1 MQPRASRIGKIRPFI
16 VMELL
21 ARARALEAQGKRI
34 IHLEIGEPDFPTPKS
49 IARAGL
55 DAIAAGHV
63 RYVQAAGLPQ
73 LRQAIAAFYQKR
85 YGVSIAAERIF
96 LTPGGSGAF
105 LLALAL
111 LLEPAKRV
119 LMTDPG
125 YPANPNFVHLFS
137 GVPEAIPVSAATNFH
152 LTAKLVREHWQ
163 PDTAGVWLASP
174 ANPTGTVIDL
184 KALASICHAVAQRGG
199 FVLSDEIY
207 HGLEYGKRCTSAL
220 EVTDEAFVVNSFSKY
235 FGMTGWRLG
244 WLVVPKA
251 YVEVAERIVQNI
263 FISAPV
269 HAQYA
274 ALAAFD
280 SQTLEVLEARRR
292 KFEDRRDFL
301 YDSLSALGFRI
312 EVKPQ
317 GAFYLYADCSALTSD
332 SYRFAWDLLEQAG
345 VAVTPGCDFGRV
357 RASSYVRF
365 AYTID
370 LEGLQEGVARIGN
383 FISRGRRMI

>member
-1 MQPRASRIGKIRPFI
+1 MQPWVSKLRKIRPFI

-21 ARARALEAQGKRI
+21 ARARTLEAQGKRI
-34 IHLEIGEPDFPTPKS
+34 IHLEIGEPDFPTPEP
-49 IARAGL
+49 IARAGM

-63 RYVQAAGLPQ
+63 RYVPAAGLPQ

-85 YGVSIAAERIF
+85 YGVSVAAERIF

-125 YPANPNFVHLFS
+125 YPCNPNFVHLFT

-174 ANPTGTVIDL
+174 ANPTGTVIDPEE
-184 KALASICHAVAQRGG
+184 LASICRAVAERGG

-207 HGLEYGKRCTSAL
+207 HGLEYGKRCISAL
-220 EVTDEAFVVNSFSKY
+220 EVTEQAFVANSFSKY

-244 WLVVPKA
+244 WLVVPEA
-251 YVEVAERIVQNI
+251 YVEAAERMVQNI
-263 FISAPV
+263 FISAPT

-280 SQTLEVLEARRR
+280 FQVLEELESRRR

-301 YDSLSALGFRI
+301 YDSLLALGFRI

-317 GAFYLYADCSALTSD
+317 GAFYLYADCSRLTSD
-332 SYRFAWDLLEQAG
+332 SYRFALELLEQAG
-345 VAVTPGCDFGRV
+345 VAVTPGCDFGQV

-365 AYTID
+365 AYTTD
-370 LEGLQEGVARIGN
+370 LEVLQEGVERIGN
-383 FISRGRRMI
+383 FIRRA